1 MLTNYRKK
9 YHDKTPI
16 WWYTYECF
24 LHPMLNRA
32 LRLTDVD
39 IIIKMGFF
47 IGDLHRHIK
56 WLHSEQFKGHHTG
69 NSFTVYR
76 GQGMSKADFDQM
88 TKIKGGLMSF
98 NNFLSTSKNRSVSLD
113 FARYA
118 LPNLD
123 MVGILFVMTID
134 PAIST
139 TPFASIVDVSF
150 YQDAENEV
158 LFSMNTVFRI
168 GEIKPMS
175 ENHRLFEVDLIWHLP
190 VTMIRSFVYLLIASE
205 KRLFQMKKDGIDWVS
220 CYLTWVSP
228 IKPNKFMK
236 LCLNRQLVRVRKGVF
251 TNCLD
256 GLKLIKENMKR

>member
-1 MLTNYRKK
+1 
-9 YHDKTPI
+9 
-16 WWYTYECF
+16 
-24 LHPMLNRA
+24 
-32 LRLTDVD
+32 
-39 IIIKMGFF
+39 
-47 IGDLHRHIK
+47 
-56 WLHSEQFKGHHTG
+56 
-69 NSFTVYR
+69 
-76 GQGMSKADFDQM
+76 MSKADFDQM

-175 ENHRLFEVDLIWHLP
+175 ENHRLFEVDLI
-190 VTMIRSFVYLLIASE
+190 
-205 KRLFQMKKDGIDWVS
+205 
-220 CYLTWVSP
+220 
-228 IKPNKFMK
+228 
-236 LCLNRQLVRVRKGVF
+236 
-251 TNCLD
+251 
-256 GLKLIKENMKR
+256 